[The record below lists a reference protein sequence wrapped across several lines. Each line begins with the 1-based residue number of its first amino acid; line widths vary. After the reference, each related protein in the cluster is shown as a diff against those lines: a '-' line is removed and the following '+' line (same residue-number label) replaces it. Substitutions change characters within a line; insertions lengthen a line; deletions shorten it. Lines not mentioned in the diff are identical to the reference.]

1 MANWGYVAIDKT
13 GKEIKGSRDADTQE
27 ALTRDLKQQGLIVLE
42 VKQQNTL
49 TRDINISFDK
59 KPAARDLAV
68 FCRQFAS
75 IVRAGVSIIEAL
87 NMLAEQT
94 ENKLLQKSWQSVP
107 MWKRGRASQIPWQSI
122 PGHFRSFWSRWREQV
137 RHPAVWKFPW
147 SVWRSSLK
155 SPRRHRPWLRK
166 P

>member
-75 IVRAGVSIIEAL
+75 IVRSGV
-87 NMLAEQT
+87 
-94 ENKLLQKSWQSVP
+94 SWQSVP

-122 PGHFRSFWSRWREQV
+122 PGHFRSF
-137 RHPAVWKFPW
+137 
-147 SVWRSSLK
+147 
-155 SPRRHRPWLRK
+155 
-166 P
+166 

>member
-59 KPAARDLAV
+59 KPAARDLAG
-68 FCRQFAS
+68 
-75 IVRAGVSIIEAL
+75 IL
-87 NMLAEQT
+87 
-94 ENKLLQKSWQSVP
+94 
-107 MWKRGRASQIPWQSI
+107 
-122 PGHFRSFWSRWREQV
+122 
-137 RHPAVWKFPW
+137 PAVCQ
-147 SVWRSSLK
+147 
-155 SPRRHRPWLRK
+155 HRACRCQHH
-166 P
+166 

>member
-59 KPAARDLAV
+59 SRRPEISPYSAGSLPASCV
-68 FCRQFAS
+68 P
-75 IVRAGVSIIEAL
+75 VSA
-87 NMLAEQT
+87 
-94 ENKLLQKSWQSVP
+94 
-107 MWKRGRASQIPWQSI
+107 
-122 PGHFRSFWSRWREQV
+122 
-137 RHPAVWKFPW
+137 
-147 SVWRSSLK
+147 SLK
-155 SPRRHRPWLRK
+155 L
-166 P
+166 

>member
-59 KPAARDLAV
+59 IL
-68 FCRQFAS
+68 
-75 IVRAGVSIIEAL
+75 
-87 NMLAEQT
+87 
-94 ENKLLQKSWQSVP
+94 
-107 MWKRGRASQIPWQSI
+107 
-122 PGHFRSFWSRWREQV
+122 
-137 RHPAVWKFPW
+137 PAVCQ
-147 SVWRSSLK
+147 
-155 SPRRHRPWLRK
+155 HRACRCQHH
-166 P
+166 

>member
-94 ENKLLQKSWQSVP
+94 ENKLLQKSLMAV
-107 MWKRGRASQIPWQSI
+107 RADVEK
-122 PGHFRSFWSRWREQV
+122 GESFADSMAKHPRAFPELLIQMARAGEASGSLEISMAAAISGLMAMERPNSSRI
-137 RHPAVWKFPW
+137 
-147 SVWRSSLK
+147 
-155 SPRRHRPWLRK
+155 
-166 P
+166 

>member
-94 ENKLLQKSWQSVP
+94 EKLKETEL
-107 MWKRGRASQIPWQSI
+107 
-122 PGHFRSFWSRWREQV
+122 
-137 RHPAVWKFPW
+137 
-147 SVWRSSLK
+147 
-155 SPRRHRPWLRK
+155 
-166 P
+166 

>member
-13 GKEIKGSRDADTQE
+13 GKEIKGSRDADAQE
-27 ALTRDLKQQGLIVLE
+27 TLTRDLKQQGLIVLE

-87 NMLAEQT
+87 NMLAEIPHGSPCRCGKGG
-94 ENKLLQKSWQSVP
+94 ELCRFHGK
-107 MWKRGRASQIPWQSI
+107 ASQGISGAFDPD
-122 PGHFRSFWSRWREQV
+122 GESR
-137 RHPAVWKFPW
+137 
-147 SVWRSSLK
+147 
-155 SPRRHRPWLRK
+155 
-166 P
+166 